1 MTIQEF
7 IEMRVQVFLSL
18 SKSRQNQLRREA
30 RFVASHMRDASNF
43 WRGLSA
49 NHILGARRIGS

>member
-7 IEMRVQVFLSL
+7 IEMRQNQFMNLSR
-18 SKSRQNQLRREA
+18 SRQNQLRREA
-30 RFVASHMRDASNF
+30 RQVANHMKDASNF

-49 NHILGARRIGS
+49 NHVLSAKRIGS

>member
-7 IEMRVQVFLSL
+7 IETRIQNFLNL
-18 SKSRQNQLRREA
+18 SVSRQNQLRREA
-30 RFVASHMRDASNF
+30 RLVAAHMRDASNF

-49 NHILGARRIGS
+49 NHILRARRIGQ